1 MALVLS
7 DLLRPLRCI
16 SSERLRDVILPL
28 RQRSEL
34 RNRWLKQRLEE
45 LLPKL
50 MKREGFDL
58 WIVIAREYN
67 EDPVLLSLLPDTSL
81 SARRRTILLFHLL
94 DGGTLERLMVY
105 SFGADEF
112 YKRVWDPNKESQYDC
127 LARLVKERN
136 PAHIGINVS
145 ETFAFGD
152 RLTHSEYL
160 QLKNALGEEYM
171 ARTKGAERLAVGW
184 LETRIQPEIEA
195 YSSIVEI
202 AHAII
207 QEAFSLQVIHP
218 GITTTDD
225 VVWWMR
231 QKVLDLGLQSWFHPS
246 VSIQAA
252 GLPSSQ
258 MGSGEQ
264 PQRKVILPG
273 DLLHCDFGLVY
284 LGLCTDTQQNAYVL
298 RLGESDAPEGLKDAV
313 AEANRLQDIHIG
325 EFVAG
330 RTGNEILAASLMKA
344 KTEGIKA
351 SIYTHPIGLHGHGAG
366 PIIGLW
372 DSQGGVP
379 GRGDYELFDD
389 TCYAVELHVRYEI
402 PEWSG
407 QEIRLALEQDVVFTG
422 GKVYWL
428 GGRQK
433 ELHLIG

>member
-1 MALVLS
+1 MS
-7 DLLRPLRCI
+7 DYLRPMRCI
-16 SSERLRDVILPL
+16 TTERLRDMILPL
-28 RQRSEL
+28 RQRAEV

-50 MKREGFDL
+50 MRREGFDM

-67 EDPVLLSLLPDTSL
+67 EDPVLLSLLPDTAL
-81 SARRRTILLFHLL
+81 SARRRTILLFYLPEN
-94 DGGTLERLMVY
+94 GSLERLMVY

-112 YKRVWDPNKESQYDC
+112 YKRVWDPSKEGQYEC

-136 PAHIGINVS
+136 PRCIGINVS
-145 ETFAFGD
+145 KTFAFGD
-152 RLTHSEYL
+152 GLTHSEYL
-160 QLKNALGEEYM
+160 QLRNAVGEEYM
-171 ARTKGAERLAVGW
+171 ARTKSAERLAVGW
-184 LETRIQPEIEA
+184 LETRIQAEIEA
-195 YSSIVEI
+195 YPSIVEI

-207 QEAFSLQVIHP
+207 REAFSTQVIHP

-231 QKVLDLGLQSWFHPS
+231 QKVLDLGLQSWFHPTI
-246 VSIQAA
+246 SIQAA
-252 GLPSSQ
+252 SLASTQ
-258 MGSGEQ
+258 MGSGAQ
-264 PQRKVILPG
+264 PLRKVILPG

-298 RLGESDAPEGLKDAV
+298 KLGESDAPEGLK
-313 AEANRLQDIHIG
+313 EALAKANQLQDIHVG

-330 RTGNEILAASLMKA
+330 RAGNQILAASLSKA
-344 KTEGIKA
+344 KSEGIKP
-351 SIYTHPIGLHGHGAG
+351 SIYTHPIGFHGHGAG

-372 DSQGGVP
+372 DAQGGVP
-379 GRGDYELFDD
+379 GRGDYELFDN
-389 TCYAVELHVRYEI
+389 TCHSIELHIRHEI
-402 PEWSG
+402 PEWGG
-407 QEIRLALEQDVVFTG
+407 QEIRFALEQDIVFTG